1 MKRRFLSLFAGV
13 LLVGLVPAVA
23 QASTSTSFYHQ
34 AQTFTAGRSG
44 VLYGVDLF
52 LNVQSPQTVQVFI
65 RAVDGS
71 GLPTGA
77 NLATSSVSLPVMQDW
92 IHFPLSGSLS
102 ITTGS
107 KYAIVFDLGTSFTT
121 YSSQGDRHER
131 HVVVEQLAFVRHL
144 GLRLPDVR
152 RPIYPWFA
160 QSHGSV
166 PVVGHDRCRWRPVLL
181 HRWP

>member
-23 QASTSTSFYHQ
+23 QASTPGGVDQWNPVYGISSATSYHQ
-34 AQTFTAGRSG
+34 AQTFTAGQSG

-107 KYAIVFDLGTSFTT
+107 KIAKTILI
-121 YSSQGDRHER
+121 
-131 HVVVEQLAFVRHL
+131 
-144 GLRLPDVR
+144 R
-152 RPIYPWFA
+152 RGMI
-160 QSHGSV
+160 
-166 PVVGHDRCRWRPVLL
+166 LL
-181 HRWP
+181 